1 VCGAYYKQTYLLSF
15 FSFFPFLSKMTS
27 LGEILSTDIW
37 YAKLNDP
44 TQKWGDIMLEYEEA
58 HPNWAADAA
67 AATADSDD
75 DIIFEFATLEEA
87 ILADYEV
94 PDLRL
99 RKGIWENFPVDV
111 TPIRS
116 TDGTDRYRISWN
128 AAKLEEWSNTKPLSF
143 DEHDEYEEWCRVRL
157 LYSLERHSHK
167 YTLEPA
173 TDDATICVIA
183 MVHNT
188 PDHSLPALTRRGLDV
203 LKAFNERRGHLV
215 SWDRSDKVH
224 RIKLHRVN
232 AAKKGVTEND
242 VRVDLLAELATCS
255 DCIVTPAVGGGY
267 MMTVTLL

>member
-1 VCGAYYKQTYLLSF
+1 
-15 FSFFPFLSKMTS
+15 MTS

-215 SWDRSDKVH
+215 SWDRADKVH